1 MAMKQARALNALG
14 LIFSAVFA
22 AATSWCSVVHADDA
36 YPRRPISLV
45 VPWSPGGNAD
55 VMARIVAEKLGPE
68 LGTTVVI
75 ENRPG
80 GNGIVGTDYVAK
92 AKPDGYTLTF
102 YGFSTHVLAGEM
114 FTNVPFNT
122 LRDFEAVSLVSTS
135 PLILMTQPATGYK
148 TINDLVAAA
157 KAAPGKL
164 NYAHFGIG
172 TVSQLAAE
180 EFQKQTGTK
189 MTAVPYTSTKSILTD
204 MIGGTVRIDMFFD
217 SIPSSL
223 PFARSNQ
230 LVALGVSSLKSG
242 RSGNGHTDGCLGVAR
257 LSVRC
262 VCRHRRS
269 EGDPSCDRRQAS
281 KSDRQCHETGR
292 RSSAPCSPRGRTP
305 EFDAGGVHRD
315 AGGESQGDEGAS
327 ERHGNRASAA
337 MTSRSDLPTGDR
349 VHFERSQEPYAPN
362 VAGHR

>member
-230 LVALGVSSLKSG
+230 LVALGVSSLNPVGAATGIPTVASVLPG
-242 RSGNGHTDGCLGVAR
+242 FQFGVFAGIGAPKGTPR
-257 LSVRC
+257 AIVDKLQKAIANVMKREDVRQRHVALAAEPLS
-262 VCRHRRS
+262 S
-269 EGDPSCDRRQAS
+269 
-281 KSDRQCHETGR
+281 
-292 RSSAPCSPRGRTP
+292 TP
-305 EFDAGGVHRD
+305 EEFT
-315 AGGESQGDEGAS
+315 
-327 ERHGNRASAA
+327 A
-337 MTSRSDLPTGDR
+337 MLVEKVKETKELLKGMGI
-349 VHFERSQEPYAPN
+349 EPRPL
-362 VAGHR
+362 